1 MELVTFNDIKS
12 VAYSTGWE
20 VEPQMLPDGSVAL
33 SSALHGFTCAIHSY
47 QDKGFGIK
55 FSSPLLY
62 KEVLAKHGVLIQ
74 QPIGD
79 IEVLYEILK
88 DASRLSGSLPNSPV
102 REYEHELM
110 HASLDQTQIRREVE
124 QRIGQ
129 SIYRTHMLSYWGGE
143 CALTGIRDTD
153 LLIASHAKPWKDCV
167 SAEERLSVF
176 NGFLLEARY
185 DRLFDQGFITFADNG
200 TIIVSEQLKISSR
213 QLLGIEPD
221 MQLRWIRDEHL
232 PFLHW
237 HQEHVYK
244 RGL

>member
-1 MELVTFNDIKS
+1 MELETYNDIKS

-20 VEPQMLPDGSVAL
+20 VEPRILPDGSAAL
-33 SSALHGFTCAIHSY
+33 SSALHGFTCAIHFY
-47 QDKGFGIK
+47 QDRGFSLK

-62 KEVLAKHGVLIQ
+62 QEVFAKYGELIE
-74 QPIGD
+74 QPIVE
-79 IEVLYEILK
+79 IEILYEILR

-110 HASLDQTQIRREVE
+110 YASLDQTQIKREVE

-143 CALTGIRDTD
+143 CALTGITETD

-185 DRLFDQGFITFADNG
+185 DRLFDQGFITFDDNG
-200 TIIVSEQLKISSR
+200 TILISEQLKNPSR
-213 QLLGIEPD
+213 QLLGIEPH
-221 MQLRWIRDEHL
+221 MKLRWIRDEHL

-244 RGL
+244 RRF